1 MHVTFTNVKDEK
13 KFLSLAK
20 SLCENIKVTILID
33 FYKSILDFYQKSEVC
48 LSTGVYKEASGD
60 SFAIIESWESEELCD
75 KDTSSEHVE
84 KFLAELGDTASVDIK
99 KYLSL

>member
-1 MHVTFTNVKDEK
+1 MGAVLYELNMGKVRMHVSFTNVKDEM

-20 SLCENIKVTILID
+20 SLCENIK
-33 FYKSILDFYQKSEVC
+33 KSEGC
-48 LSTGVYKEASGD
+48 LSTGVYKEAGGD

-84 KFLAELGDTASVDIK
+84 KFLKDLGDTASVDIK